1 MIRLERLQVYD
12 IEQVV
17 NLSDEFNDLY
27 GVSSKF
33 NKAKA
38 RSLFEAAVVYTSR
51 YFCIVM
57 KDDQKVVGFLLGFSS
72 EHSYTDDVLAGEIGW
87 YVQEDYRKTASSVM
101 MLKEFEYWA
110 KEEAKAQYVTMS
122 YTEEMSDLSKLYTRL
137 DYSPAEYTYKKS
149 LK

>member
-1 MIRLERLQVYD
+1 
-12 IEQVV
+12 
-17 NLSDEFNDLY
+17 
-27 GVSSKF
+27 
-33 NKAKA
+33 
-38 RSLFEAAVVYTSR
+38 
-51 YFCIVM
+51 
-57 KDDQKVVGFLLGFSS
+57 
-72 EHSYTDDVLAGEIGW
+72 
-87 YVQEDYRKTASSVM
+87 M